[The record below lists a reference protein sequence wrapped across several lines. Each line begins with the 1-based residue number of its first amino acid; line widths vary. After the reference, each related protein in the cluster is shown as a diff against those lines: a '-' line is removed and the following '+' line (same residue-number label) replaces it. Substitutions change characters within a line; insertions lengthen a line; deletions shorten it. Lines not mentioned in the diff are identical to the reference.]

1 MKTITFTS
9 FGIGTAGDEHG
20 IGVADHGHGFV
31 VRFLVAVGATQ
42 ALAVSGQRG
51 TKLWRCATQRFTAPE
66 RIPSRCRSSLGAG
79 RARERGLIATG
90 SFVAPS
96 AEEVQFLPGQKTG
109 ITPSGIH
116 APVPGESRQRPER
129 QQGGELELAALA
141 ARGKRPDFAR

>member
-9 FGIGTAGDEHG
+9 FGIGTAGDGHG

-79 RARERGLIATG
+79 RPGTGVDSDRFFCRAKRRGGAIPPG
-90 SFVAPS
+90 SENRHNAKWHPRPGTRRVAPTPRAPAGWGVGTCGPS
-96 AEEVQFLPGQKTG
+96 SPWQK
-109 ITPSGIH
+109 
-116 APVPGESRQRPER
+116 A
-129 QQGGELELAALA
+129 
-141 ARGKRPDFAR
+141 

>member
-9 FGIGTAGDEHG
+9 FGIGTAGDGHG

-66 RIPSRCRSSLGAG
+66 GFRVGVGHRSVQGG
-79 RARERGLIATG
+79 PERGLIATG